1 MASSVAASVPPIMPV
16 PIATRL
22 LAPAPVAIASGV
34 TPAINAS
41 EVMIIGRR
49 RVWALRRA
57 ARQGV
62 AFGDFGFGKLDNQ
75 NGILRRQT
83 DGGQQRHLEVDVVAQ
98 ATQEAAMAAP
108 STPSGIT
115 RMTEMGTDQLSYSAA
130 RHRNTTRMERA

>member
-34 TPAINAS
+34 TPGDKRQRGHDNRTQTRL
-41 EVMIIGRR
+41 GGPQGG
-49 RVWALRRA
+49 

-75 NGILRRQT
+75 NGVLRRQT

-98 ATQEAAMAAP
+98 AAQGGGHAP
-108 STPSGIT
+108 RPAPQAGSRG
-115 RMTEMGTDQLSYSAA
+115 
-130 RHRNTTRMERA
+130 